1 MKLQPLNDYVV
12 VKPAT
17 KEETTKSGIVL
28 ATTGDKER
36 PDQGEVIAVG
46 PGKLNDG
53 KRESLSVKIGDV
65 VLFAKYSPTEIELD
79 GEKFLVIE
87 EKDILAVIK

>member
-28 ATTGDKER
+28 PATNDKER

-46 PGKLNDG
+46 PGKLDDG
-53 KRESLSVKIGDV
+53 KREPLSVSIGDII
-65 VLFAKYSPTEIELD
+65 LFAKYSPTEVELD